1 VQTEMQALLLSDHLA
16 EALHALSKARSAI
29 ADEKVIHRQAVLHE
43 LTRAELSVSRVVG
56 LIAGA
61 PSN

>member
-1 VQTEMQALLLSDHLA
+1 MIEYQAMLLSDHLA
-16 EALHALSKARSAI
+16 DALLALSRARSAV
-29 ADEKVIHRQAVLHE
+29 ADEKVIHRPAVLHE

-61 PSN
+61 PQA